1 MSSRLVT
8 DLVKSTSMNNK
19 AGHSKQTIRWY
30 THCLPDDMPRE
41 SVAGGIA
48 IIVDVLRASTTI
60 VTALEA
66 GAVFV
71 KPVVEVEEARR
82 LRSISDEPCL
92 LGGEREGVQIP
103 GFDLGNSP
111 AEYCR
116 SVVKGRGI
124 VMTTT
129 NGTLAIERCFEAEAV
144 LVGSF
149 LNRISVAREAV
160 RLASDRDVDAIHL
173 VCAGTNGHETEED
186 FLGAGAI
193 IHAGLSESGR
203 DHLLDSK
210 SKKASS
216 EFFRI
221 VNGSNDTQSQL
232 VASFRQSL
240 GGRNLIELGMDS
252 DLVLA
257 AAMDQCCLVPYLC
270 PKTGRLVSFDA
281 LQCIRK

>member
-1 MSSRLVT
+1 
-8 DLVKSTSMNNK
+8 MNNN
-19 AGHSKQTIRWY
+19 ADSSITTLRWY

-66 GAVFV
+66 GAAFV

-82 LRSISDEPCL
+82 LKSSSGGSWL
-92 LGGEREGVQIP
+92 LGGERGGVLIP

-111 AEYCR
+111 VEYCR
-116 SVVKGRGI
+116 SVVDGRGI

-129 NGTLAIERCFEAEAV
+129 NGTLAIERCLAAEMV

-149 LNRISVAREAV
+149 LNRNAVAKEAV
-160 RLASDRDVDAIHL
+160 LLASNRGIDAIHL

-186 FLGAGAI
+186 FLGAGSI
-193 IHAGLSESGR
+193 IHAGVSGSNR
-203 DHLLDSK
+203 NHLLDSE
-210 SKKASS
+210 SEKALA
-216 EFFRI
+216 EFFR
-221 VNGSNDTQSQL
+221 VVDGSSDAQSQL
-232 VASFRQSL
+232 VESFHQSL
-240 GGRNLIELGMDS
+240 GGRNLIDLGMES
-252 DLVLA
+252 DLILA
-257 AAMDQCCLVPYLC
+257 AALDQCRLVPCLC

-281 LQCIRK
+281 LQCVRK

>member
-1 MSSRLVT
+1 MWSRLIT
-8 DLVKSTSMNNK
+8 KLVESSSMDRK
-19 AGHSKQTIRWY
+19 AGHSKKSIRWY
-30 THCLPDDMPRE
+30 THCMSDDMPRRT
-41 SVAGGIA
+41 VAGGIA

-66 GAVFV
+66 GAAFV
-71 KPVVEVEEARR
+71 KPVVEVDEARR
-82 LRSISDEPCL
+82 LRTTSGGSCL
-92 LGGEREGVQIP
+92 LGGEREGLRVT

-116 SVVKGRGI
+116 STVEGRGI

-129 NGTLAIERCFEAEAV
+129 NGTLAIERCLAAEAV

-149 LNRISVAREAV
+149 LNRSSVAKEAV
-160 RLASDRDVDAIHL
+160 LLASNRDVDAIHL

-193 IHAGLSESGR
+193 IHAGVSESGR
-203 DHLLDSK
+203 NHLLDSR
-210 SKKASS
+210 SEKALSD
-216 EFFRI
+216 FLYV
-221 VNGSNDTQSQL
+221 VNGSDEIQGQL
-232 VASFRQSL
+232 VESFRQSL

-257 AAMDQCCLVPYLC
+257 AAIDQCCLVPYLC
-270 PKTGRLVSFDA
+270 PKTGHLVSFDA